1 MNKSIKIMLLLLA
14 IIGALGGVMA
24 YYKTIV
30 SPPGKLTFK
39 NQYVISDK
47 EDIAKVKS
55 ASADTSID
63 SIYNTVTHEL
73 DFQLSNKNLTNQERD
88 ELLESFVTQYVP
100 VFVSSC
106 NSKFSQTYWD
116 EGNLKRIN
124 NKITEL
130 RNLVS
135 TDRKVIIQG
144 EVQSS
149 LSNIHNVIVNYYEA
163 KRAAS
168 ANGYN
173 GIQSAKQR
181 IAKAKRYT
189 TMSPLNNCSEL
200 MNRLNSLASRLE
212 QAHYAYLANQVE
224 RLRVY
229 YNYNNQSDYDN
240 VAIYV
245 SEKLDEY
252 KKNAKSTYG
261 HMSDISAL
269 EGRAGSYY
277 SNAKFD

>member
-1 MNKSIKIMLLLLA
+1 MNKSIKITLLLLA
-14 IIGALGGVMA
+14 IIGAVGGVMA
-24 YYKTIV
+24 YYRTIV
-30 SPPGKLTFK
+30 SPPGKLAFK
-39 NQYVISDK
+39 NQYIISNK
-47 EDIAKVKS
+47 EDIAKVK
-55 ASADTSID
+55 ASTTDASID
-63 SIYNTVTHEL
+63 SIYVAVTHEL

-106 NSKFSQTYWD
+106 NSKFSQSYWD
-116 EGNLKRIN
+116 ESNLKHIN
-124 NKITEL
+124 NKIAEL
-130 RNLVS
+130 RDLVS

-144 EVQSS
+144 EMQTS
-149 LSNIHNVIVNYYEA
+149 LNNIHNVIINYYEA
-163 KRAAS
+163 KRVAS

-181 IAKAKRYT
+181 IAEAKRYV
-189 TMSPLNNCSEL
+189 TMSPLNNCSDL
-200 MNRLNSLASRLE
+200 MNRLNSEPSRLE

-224 RLRVY
+224 RLRAY
-229 YNYNNQSDYDN
+229 YNYSNQSDYDN
-240 VAIYV
+240 VALDV
-245 SEKLDEY
+245 SEKIDEY

-261 HMSDISAL
+261 RISDISTL

>member
-1 MNKSIKIMLLLLA
+1 MNKSIKIILLLLA
-14 IIGALGGVMA
+14 IIGVVGGVMA

-39 NQYVISDK
+39 NQYVISIK

-55 ASADTSID
+55 ATTDISID

-88 ELLESFVTQYVP
+88 ELLESFATQYVP

-106 NSKFSQTYWD
+106 NSKFSQSYWD

-124 NKITEL
+124 NKIAEL
-130 RNLVS
+130 RDIVS
-135 TDRKVIIQG
+135 TDKKVIIQG

-149 LSNIHNVIVNYYEA
+149 LSNIHNVIVNYYKA
-163 KRAAS
+163 KRVAS

-181 IAKAKRYT
+181 IAEAKQYA
-189 TMSPLNNCSEL
+189 TMSPLNNCLDL
-200 MNRLNSLASRLE
+200 MNRLNSVASRLE
-212 QAHYAYLANQVE
+212 QAHYAYIANQVE
-224 RLRVY
+224 RLRAY
-229 YNYNNQSDYDN
+229 YNYNQSDYDN
-240 VAIYV
+240 VALSVY
-245 SEKLDEY
+245 EKLDEY

-261 HMSDISAL
+261 RMSDISAL